1 LGIIGFGTIGQQVAD
16 VATAFGMNVI
26 GNSRR
31 QIDQSHRKNFK
42 WMDIPELLEK
52 SDVVSLHCPLTP
64 ETEGLINKESL
75 KSMKS
80 SAFLINTARGPI
92 IVDQDLSDALNNGI
106 IAGAGI
112 DVLSVEPPEKDNPLF
127 NTKNC
132 MITPHIAWA
141 TIEARTRVMSI
152 AVDNLSAFL
161 NGRAKNVIHA

>member
-1 LGIIGFGTIGQQVAD
+1 
-16 VATAFGMNVI
+16 
-26 GNSRR
+26 
-31 QIDQSHRKNFK
+31 
-42 WMDIPELLEK
+42 
-52 SDVVSLHCPLTP
+52 
-64 ETEGLINKESL
+64 
-75 KSMKS
+75 MKS

-127 NTKNC
+127 NAKNC